1 MLSLSYCSI
10 HSPHVWWCLYAQCVC
25 ICVWVYERH
34 CTGFTTRVWIYYAF
48 VLTCMR
54 VCVCVLLLAPL
65 QAHWRLS
72 SHQDVPTGPSLGRVP
87 GLSPACVLAECCQ
100 IIPHTWYVAWSWSYP
115 PFTLNLP
122 PPIPPRSPKTR
133 LLDRLGQRSPKI
145 PPAQPQHTLTLA
157 FISCPSCVQ
166 HLTGLGMHPSC

>member
-54 VCVCVLLLAPL
+54 VCVCCSWHHSRPIGGLALTRMSPQAPVLVGCL
-65 QAHWRLS
+65 
-72 SHQDVPTGPSLGRVP
+72 
-87 GLSPACVLAECCQ
+87 VLAL
-100 IIPHTWYVAWSWSYP
+100 HVSWLSAVRLYP
-115 PFTLNLP
+115 T
-122 PPIPPRSPKTR
+122 
-133 LLDRLGQRSPKI
+133 
-145 PPAQPQHTLTLA
+145 
-157 FISCPSCVQ
+157 
-166 HLTGLGMHPSC
+166 LGMLPGAGAILPSP